1 VTKQSLKIYTLM
13 QIYESKISIVF
24 LIAVLPNSNVVADTN
39 WQPLPTGTIQRIA
52 FGSCAMQFKPQPIWN
67 TIAKQKPDLF
77 LFLGDNIYGDFDG
90 EKPFT
95 PTEETLKRDW
105 DMLANE
111 PNFKTFRAQVPVMAT
126 WDNHDYGKHNGGAEF
141 ELKEMTKSA
150 FLDFFGEPKDSQRR
164 KTPGI
169 YDAKIFGPPGKRVQ
183 VIMLDTRYFKG
194 PFVKDPRSK
203 EEKKAAGL
211 TGSMGNYL
219 PTNDPD
225 VTLLGKAQWL
235 WLEEQLTKSAEV
247 RLIVSSTQVIPDE
260 KAMDEWGNYPLERQ
274 RLFNLIKKTKANGV
288 IILSGNVHFT
298 EISKLGYFPY
308 PLMEFTS
315 SGLTHANKHYANAK
329 NTYRIAGPYAE
340 PNFGMIEIDWGAKP
354 STYITLSVVSLDGGI
369 AFSYSVAL
377 SSLR

>member
-1 VTKQSLKIYTLM
+1 MTSGFQK
-13 QIYESKISIVF
+13 
-24 LIAVLPNSNVVADTN
+24 VVAFFLLVLVIPIGIADSN

-52 FGSCAMQFKPQPIWN
+52 FGSCAMQFKQQPIWD
-67 TIAKQKPDLF
+67 TISKQQPDLF
-77 LFLGDNIYGDFDG
+77 LFIGDNIYGDFDG
-90 EKPFT
+90 KKSFT
-95 PTEETLKRDW
+95 PTKETLQRDW
-105 DMLANE
+105 SMLANE
-111 PNFKTFRAQVPVMAT
+111 PNFKAFRQQVPVMAT

-141 ELKEMTKSA
+141 ELKEMAKTA

-169 YDAKIFGPPGKRVQ
+169 YDAKIFGPTGQRVQ
-183 VIMLDTRYFKG
+183 IILLDTRYFKG
-194 PFVKDPRSK
+194 PFVKDKRSK

-211 TGSMGNYL
+211 SGSMGNYV
-219 PTNDPD
+219 PNKDPD

-235 WLEEQLTKSAEV
+235 WLEEQLLKPAEV
-247 RLIVSSTQVIPDE
+247 RFIVSSTQVIPDE

-308 PLMEFTS
+308 PLLEFSS
-315 SGLTHANKHYANAK
+315 SGLTHTNKHYAKAK

-340 PNFGMIEIDWGAKP
+340 PHFGMIEIDWDAKP
-354 STYITLSVVSLDGGI
+354 STYINLSVVSLDGGI

>member
-1 VTKQSLKIYTLM
+1 MYKLLASFALTILLNS
-13 QIYESKISIVF
+13 ISF
-24 LIAVLPNSNVVADTN
+24 AENN
-39 WQPLPTGTIQRIA
+39 WQPLPTGTVQRIA

-67 TIAKQKPDLF
+67 TITKQKPDLF

-90 EKPFT
+90 KNPFT

-105 DMLANE
+105 GMLANE
-111 PNFKTFRAQVPVMAT
+111 PNFKAFLKQVPVMAT

-141 ELKEMTKSA
+141 ELKEMTKTA

-169 YDAKIFGPPGKRVQ
+169 YDAKVFGSEGKRVQ
-183 VIMLDTRYFKG
+183 VIILDTRYFKG
-194 PFVKDPRSK
+194 PSIKDPRTK

-211 TGSMGNYL
+211 TGSMGNYV
-219 PTNDPD
+219 PNKDPN

-235 WLEEQLTKSAEV
+235 WLEEQLMKPAEV
-247 RLIVSSTQVIPDE
+247 RLIASSTQVIPDE

-288 IILSGNVHFT
+288 ILLSGNVHFA
-298 EISKLGYFPY
+298 EISKLGYFTY
-308 PLMEFTS
+308 PLLEFTS
-315 SGLTHANKHYANAK
+315 SGLTHTNEKYAKTK

-340 PNFGMIEIDWGAKP
+340 PNFGMIEIDWDARPSPLISLSAVGAGGQP
-354 STYITLSVVSLDGGI
+354 IYVHSLTIDTLH
-369 AFSYSVAL
+369 FQ
-377 SSLR
+377 

>member
-1 VTKQSLKIYTLM
+1 MYIRTFALVF
-13 QIYESKISIVF
+13 ISFI
-24 LIAVLPNSNVVADTN
+24 LSAANAYAIDN

-67 TIAKQKPDLF
+67 TIAKQNPDLF

-90 EKPFT
+90 KKPFT
-95 PTEETLKRDW
+95 PGKETLQRDW

-111 PNFKTFRAQVPVMAT
+111 PNFKAFREQVPVMAT

-141 ELKEMTKSA
+141 ELKEMTKTA

-169 YDAKIFGPPGKRVQ
+169 YGARIFGPPGKRVQ
-183 VIMLDTRYFKG
+183 IILLDTRYFKG
-194 PFVKDPRSK
+194 PFIKDKRSK

-211 TGSMGNYL
+211 TGSMGNYV
-219 PTNDPD
+219 PNQDSN

-235 WLEEQLTKSAEV
+235 WLEEQLTKPAEV
-247 RLIVSSTQVIPDE
+247 RLIASSTQVIPDE

-274 RLFNLIKKTKANGV
+274 RLFNLIKKVKANGV
-288 IILSGNVHFT
+288 IILSGNVHFA

-308 PLMEFTS
+308 PLLEFTS
-315 SGLTHANKHYANAK
+315 SGLTHTNEKYAKAK
-329 NTYRIAGPYAE
+329 NTYRTAGPYDQ
-340 PNFGMIEIDWGAKP
+340 PNFGMIEIDWGAEP
-354 STYITLSVVSLDGGI
+354 SPRIRLSAVGEGGLTEFEHYLAI
-369 AFSYSVAL
+369 EML
-377 SSLR
+377 QHQ